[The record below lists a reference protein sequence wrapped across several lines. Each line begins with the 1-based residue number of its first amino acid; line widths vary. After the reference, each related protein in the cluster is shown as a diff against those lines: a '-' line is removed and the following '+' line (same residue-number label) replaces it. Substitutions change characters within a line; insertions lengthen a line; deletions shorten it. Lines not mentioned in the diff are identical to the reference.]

1 MQACL
6 QENLLSFGIHIIQY
20 QNHKSPVAPA
30 LEFIISDTISPVRHQ
45 REYLDCKRGR
55 ANKTGLFGAG
65 ATNDEAK
72 YNTTCIKFVLRKKV
86 FSFSS

>member
-1 MQACL
+1 M
-6 QENLLSFGIHIIQY
+6 QY
-20 QNHKSPVAPA
+20 QNHKIPVAPA
-30 LEFIISDTISPVRHQ
+30 LEFIISDTTSPV
-45 REYLDCKRGR
+45 LAPKRILRLQKGR